1 MAGKRC
7 EYPFPSYLSLSCSG
21 WIFLFESV
29 VNSTHPSAKSNIY
42 VSSANPLP
50 FSILS
55 SVHENFLCTVSPG
68 ILPDLSL
75 PWTSIRKRRVI
86 LRNKTAMNIQIMRS
100 VQRCRKAWESRML
113 QRFVYPLGLLWA
125 RPNCPLSSSSP
136 QCEAPNIQGLS
147 CVWGCRQP
155 SWSLPLSLL
164 NSQIRLLFT
173 ILISKFSEFLLLK
186 MIDSKQQSSYF

>member
-7 EYPFPSYLSLSCSG
+7 EYPIPSYLSLSCSG

-125 RPNCPLSSSSP
+125 RPNCPQTSCPPSPLLAPSVKHPIYRALAVSEDAGNHPDLFPFPFSIPKSGFYSQFLFLS
-136 QCEAPNIQGLS
+136 
-147 CVWGCRQP
+147 
-155 SWSLPLSLL
+155 
-164 NSQIRLLFT
+164 F
-173 ILISKFSEFLLLK
+173 
-186 MIDSKQQSSYF
+186 QSFFY